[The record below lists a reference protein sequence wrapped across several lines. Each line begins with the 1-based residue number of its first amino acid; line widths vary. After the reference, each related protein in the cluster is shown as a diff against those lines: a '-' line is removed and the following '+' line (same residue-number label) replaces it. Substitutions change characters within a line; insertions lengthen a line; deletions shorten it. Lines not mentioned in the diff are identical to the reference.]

1 MRSTTTAMSP
11 ETKLL
16 SLWRISGEQAEALKH
31 LHIET
36 VRELLSHYPA
46 RYEDPGTRKHI
57 ADCAPLEQV
66 TLTGTITK
74 SEARRAFRKKTPLGE
89 AVLDDGTGTIT
100 LVWFHQ
106 PYMAKKFAVGSAVRV
121 RGQVREKNKRLS
133 IINPEIEFYTG
144 EDISLS
150 PEAHM
155 GLTPVYPTT
164 AGISSQWIQHHI
176 HEALEKGIH
185 EQITDPLPEALRA
198 RYKLPTLSAS
208 LLFIHTPKR
217 ASDALAAQKRFAFE
231 EVFYLNLARLRD
243 RSAYQ
248 GIGACAITVER
259 SSVQEFIDRFPFS
272 LTRAQKKAT
281 EAILTDLSRSAPM
294 LRLLEGDV
302 GSGKTAVA
310 AIAAY
315 AAVCA
320 GYEVAYMAP
329 TEILARQHFESF
341 IHYFSHLGI
350 QVGLIT
356 GSECRKFPSKVNPE
370 EHTHI
375 SRAQLLKW
383 VANGEIPILVGT
395 HALIQKS
402 VIWKALGLAIIDEQH
417 RFGIRQRMELVK
429 KNEKACLP
437 ARQAPHLLS
446 MTATPI
452 PRTLALTIYGDL
464 DLTLLDDMPPGRK
477 PVITEIISEKERDRA
492 YERMREELQSG
503 RQVFVICPRIDEPD
517 PEKEMALE
525 AKSAKSEA
533 ERLQTDIFPEYEV
546 GLVHGKLKRE
556 EKESVMSAFSD
567 GSIHILV
574 STSVVEVG
582 VNIPNATVIAIEGA
596 ERFGLAQ
603 IHQLRGRVARS
614 THQSYCFLFLGTKS
628 VTSTAR
634 LKAVVNAKSGF
645 ELAEKDLLIRGS
657 GTLKGTAQ
665 SGISDIGM
673 EALKNLKM
681 VEAARS
687 EAGKIIEEDP
697 ILATHPLLRERLSHL
712 NSIHFE

>member
-1 MRSTTTAMSP
+1 MRNTTEAITP
-11 ETKLL
+11 ETKLP
-16 SLWRISGEQAEALKH
+16 SLWRISSEQAEALKH
-31 LHIET
+31 LRIET
-36 VRELLSHYPA
+36 VRDLLSHYPA
-46 RYEDPGTRKHI
+46 RYEEPGTRKHI

-66 TLTGTITK
+66 IITGTITK
-74 SEARRAFRKKTPLGE
+74 SEARRAFRKKTPLSE

-100 LVWFHQ
+100 LVWLHQ
-106 PYMAKKFAVGSAVRV
+106 PYIAKRFAVGSAVRV
-121 RGQVREKNKRLS
+121 SGQIREKNKKLS
-133 IINPEIEFYTG
+133 IINPEIEFYAG

-150 PEAHM
+150 PQTQA
-155 GLTPVYPTT
+155 GLISVYPAT

-176 HEALEKGIH
+176 REVLEKGIH
-185 EQITDPLPEALRA
+185 EKMYDPLPEVLRA
-198 RYKLPTLSAS
+198 HYKLPTLSAS

-231 EVFYLNLARLRD
+231 EVFYLNLARLHE
-243 RSAYQ
+243 RSTYQ
-248 GIGACAITVER
+248 KIGAHTITVEQ
-259 SSVQEFIDRFPFS
+259 SAVQRFIDRFPFS
-272 LTRAQKKAT
+272 LTRAQKRAT
-281 EAILTDLSRSAPM
+281 DVILSDLSQSVPM

-310 AIAAY
+310 AVAAY
-315 AAVCA
+315 AAVIA

-356 GSECRKFPSKVNPE
+356 GSGCRKFPSKINPE
-370 EHTHI
+370 EHTRI
-375 SRAQLLKW
+375 SRTQLLQW

-402 VIWKALGLAIIDEQH
+402 VLWKMLGLVIIDEQH
-417 RFGIRQRMELVK
+417 RFGIRQRMGLVK
-429 KNEKACLP
+429 KNTI
-437 ARQAPHLLS
+437 APHLLS

-464 DLTLLDDMPPGRK
+464 DLTLLDDMPPRRK
-477 PVITEIISEKERDRA
+477 PVVTEIVSEKKRERA
-492 YERMREELQSG
+492 YERMRDELRSG
-503 RQVFVICPRIDEPD
+503 RQVFIICPRIDEPD

-533 ERLQTDIFPEYEV
+533 ERLQTDIFPDYEV
-546 GLVHGKLKRE
+546 GLVHGKLQRD
-556 EKESVMSAFSD
+556 EKEAVMRAFTK
-567 GSIHILV
+567 GSLHILV
-574 STSVVEVG
+574 STSVIEVG

-628 VTSTAR
+628 VASVTR
-634 LKAVVNAKSGF
+634 LKAVVNAKNGF

-657 GTLKGTAQ
+657 GTLMGTAQ
-665 SGISDIGM
+665 SGLSDIGM
-673 EALKNLKM
+673 EALKNLRM
-681 VEAARS
+681 VEAARN

-697 ILATHPLLRERLSHL
+697 TLTSSANASHDSIQFIL
-712 NSIHFE
+712 NSAYTTRSW

>member
-1 MRSTTTAMSP
+1 MRSSP
-11 ETKLL
+11 HSFNPEVSLA
-16 SLWRISGEQAEALKH
+16 SLWRISDMEREALKR

-36 VRELLSHYPA
+36 VRDLLFHYPS
-46 RYEDPGTRKHI
+46 RYEEPGANKHI
-57 ADCAPLEQV
+57 VDCAPLEHV

-74 SEARRAFRKKTPLGE
+74 TEARKAFHKKTPLGE

-100 LVWFHQ
+100 LIWFHQ
-106 PYMAKKFAVGSAVRV
+106 PYMAKKFGIGSAVRV
-121 RGQVREKNKRLS
+121 RGQIREKNKHLS
-133 IINPEIEFYTG
+133 IINPEIEFFTG
-144 EDISLS
+144 EDFLLSGDISQS
-150 PEAHM
+150 I
-155 GLTPVYPTT
+155 TPVYPTT
-164 AGISSQWIQHHI
+164 AGISSPWIAYHI
-176 HEALEKGIH
+176 REALGHGIH
-185 EQITDPLPEALRA
+185 EQILDPLSPELRA
-198 RYKLPTLSAS
+198 RYKLPSLSAS
-208 LLFIHTPKR
+208 LLFVHSPKKV
-217 ASDALAAQKRFAFE
+217 SDALAAQKRFAFE

-243 RSAYQ
+243 RNHYQEYGAY
-248 GIGACAITVER
+248 AIHSDKT
-259 SSVQEFIDRFPFS
+259 SVQKFIDRFPFP
-272 LTRAQKKAT
+272 LTSSQKKAT
-281 EAILTDLSRSAPM
+281 EAILSDCAQSVPM
-294 LRLLEGDV
+294 MRLLEGDV

-310 AIAAY
+310 AIATY
-315 AAVCA
+315 ASVTE

-375 SRAQLLKW
+375 SRAQLLTW

-402 VIWKALGLAIIDEQH
+402 VVWKALGLVIIDEQH
-417 RFGIRQRMELVK
+417 RFGIKQRMELVK

-464 DLTLLDDMPPGRK
+464 DLTLLDEMPAGRK
-477 PVITEIISEKERDRA
+477 PVITEIISEKERERA
-492 YERMREELQSG
+492 YERMRNELCSG

-546 GLVHGKLKRE
+546 GLVHGKLKPQ
-556 EKESVMSAFSD
+556 EKESVMSAFTD
-567 GSIHILV
+567 GSVHILV

-614 THQSYCFLFLGTKS
+614 THQSYCFLFPGTRS
-628 VTSTAR
+628 VTSATR
-634 LKAVVNAKSGF
+634 LKAVVNAKNGF
-645 ELAEKDLLIRGS
+645 ELAEKDLQIRGA
-657 GTLKGTAQ
+657 GTLKGSAQ
-665 SGISDIGM
+665 SGISDMGM

-681 VEAARS
+681 VEAARI
-687 EAGKIIEEDP
+687 EAKKIIDEDTT
-697 ILATHPLLRERLSHL
+697 LADHPLLRERLSHL

>member
-1 MRSTTTAMSP
+1 MRNTTATISP

-16 SLWRISGEQAEALKH
+16 SLWRISGEQEEALKH

-36 VRELLSHYPA
+36 VRELLSHYPT
-46 RYEDPGTRKHI
+46 RYEDHGTHKHI

-66 TLTGTITK
+66 TLIGTITK
-74 SEARRAFRKKTPLGE
+74 SEARRAFRKKTLLGE
-89 AVLDDGTGTIT
+89 AVIDDGTGTIT

-121 RGQVREKNKRLS
+121 YGQVREKNKRLS
-133 IINPEIEFYTG
+133 MINPEIEFYSG

-150 PEAHM
+150 PETHM

-176 HEALEKGIH
+176 HEALERGAH
-185 EQITDPLPEALRA
+185 EQMTDPLPEALRA
-198 RYKLPTLSAS
+198 RYKLPSLSAS

-231 EVFYLNLARLRD
+231 EVLCLNLARLRD
-243 RSAYQ
+243 RNAYQ
-248 GIGACAITVER
+248 EIGACAITVEQ
-259 SSVQEFIDRFPFS
+259 SSVQQFIDRLPFS
-272 LTRAQKKAT
+272 LTNAQKKAT
-281 EAILTDLSRSAPM
+281 KVILTDLSRSAPM

-315 AAVCA
+315 AAVHA

-341 IHYFSHLGI
+341 IHYFSNLGI

-395 HALIQKS
+395 HALIQKN
-402 VIWKALGLAIIDEQH
+402 VTWKALGLVVIDEQH

-429 KNEKACLP
+429 KNKI
-437 ARQAPHLLS
+437 APHLLS

-464 DLTLLDDMPPGRK
+464 DLTILDDMPPGRK

-492 YERMREELQSG
+492 YERMREELYRG
-503 RQVFVICPRIDEPD
+503 RQVFIICPRIDEPD

-525 AKSAKSEA
+525 VKSAKSEA
-533 ERLQTDIFPEYEV
+533 EHLQTNIFPEYEV
-546 GLVHGKLKRE
+546 GLVHGKLKRD
-556 EKESVMSAFSD
+556 EKERVMSAFS
-567 GSIHILV
+567 GGRIHILV
-574 STSVVEVG
+574 STSIVEVG
-582 VNIPNATVIAIEGA
+582 VNIPNATVIVIEGA

-614 THQSYCFLFLGTKS
+614 AHQSYCFLFLGTKGA
-628 VTSTAR
+628 TSMAR

-657 GTLKGTAQ
+657 GTLSGTAQ

-673 EALKNLKM
+673 VALKNLKM

-687 EAGKIIEEDP
+687 EAKKIISEDP
-697 ILATHPLLRERLSHL
+697 SLATHPILRERLSRL